1 MAQHL
6 SSSEI
11 NKLCADLV
19 YQVAYAFYDTP
30 YIIILKMMVHDN
42 VTTEMELANKVG
54 LTSPE
59 VRKYMGTLHMHR
71 LVRRHVNKEKVPIPE
86 WRLKQL
92 AAQPEKLNQP
102 LKPGQPKPGAIDKD
116 GKPLIIER
124 ERTRDV
130 HYWYLDYREFANV
143 VKYRLAIMRK
153 GIDDKIKQEVGHR
166 GYICPL
172 DGRIYDPL
180 DLSNIFDPYT
190 NTFKCEDC
198 QTELIE
204 HDPSTALDGKNT
216 TSQDAMQR
224 FNIATA
230 PIRDALKAVEAQ
242 TVPSLNIVVWIAQ
255 NVKTTV
261 KGSEGD
267 GANGEKEKKFEV
279 VLGKDE
285 NEEKEKERLAQQQ
298 REQNALPHWYTHSTV
313 TGQATTL
320 GLADQKRKRILA
332 ERLRG
337 NGGAEE
343 IEDESLRAHY
353 EILDEDG
360 DGDMD
365 GDMDGDEF
373 EETPT
378 PTIEKEIPIPAIKV
392 EAPIQAGQSHRN
404 GDEEEDEDED
414 EGMEDIASAPL
425 SDAYIGAN
433 GGAEGSGKMVNVGGI
448 PKPIED
454 VTDDDHE
461 LMSTEEYEA
470 YAQAMY
476 G

>member
-1 MAQHL
+1 MAQPL

-11 NKLCADLV
+11 NKLCANLV

-30 YIIILKMMVHDN
+30 YIIILKMMIHDN
-42 VTTEMELANKVG
+42 VTTEMELANKIG
-54 LTSPE
+54 LSSPE
-59 VRKYMGTLHMHR
+59 VRKYMGTLHTHR

-92 AAQPEKLNQP
+92 AAQPEKHLQP
-102 LKPGQPKPGAIDKD
+102 VKPGQPKPGAIDKD

-143 VKYRLAIMRK
+143 VKYRLAMMRK

-172 DGRIYDPL
+172 DGRMYDPL
-180 DLSNIFDPYT
+180 DLSNIFDPFT

-198 QTELIE
+198 GSELEE
-204 HDPSTALDGKNT
+204 HDPSTSLDGTIT
-216 TSQDAMQR
+216 TAQDAMQR

-242 TVPSLNIVVWIAQ
+242 TVPSINIIAWIAQ
-255 NVKTTV
+255 NVKTSV
-261 KGSEGD
+261 KVQD
-267 GANGEKEKKFEV
+267 GENRNGEEDKKFEV
-279 VLGKDE
+279 VMGKDE

-313 TGQATTL
+313 TGEKTTL
-320 GLADQKRKRILA
+320 GIADQKRKHLLE
-332 ERLRG
+332 ERSRG
-337 NGGAEE
+337 LGNEKE
-343 IEDESLRAHY
+343 IEDESLKAHY
-353 EILDEDG
+353 EILDDDG
-360 DGDMD
+360 DGEE
-365 GDMDGDEF
+365 GEF

-378 PTIEKEIPIPAIKV
+378 PAAVDEKEVPIPIVRV
-392 EAPIQAGQSHRN
+392 EN
-404 GDEEEDEDED
+404 GIIDIDDDDEEE
-414 EGMEDIASAPL
+414 GMYDVKP
-425 SDAYIGAN
+425 N
-433 GGAEGSGKMVNVGGI
+433 GGEEGGRMITVNGV
-448 PKPIED
+448 PKRIED

-461 LMSTEEYEA
+461 LMTTEEYEA

>member
-1 MAQHL
+1 MAQPL

-11 NKLCADLV
+11 NKLCANLV

-42 VTTEMELANKVG
+42 VTTEMELANKIG

-59 VRKYMGTLHMHR
+59 VRKYMGTLHTHR

-92 AAQPEKLNQP
+92 AQQSEKSLQPV
-102 LKPGQPKPGAIDKD
+102 KPGQPKPGAIDKD

-143 VKYRLAIMRK
+143 VKYRLAMMRK

-166 GYICPL
+166 GYICPM
-172 DGRIYDPL
+172 DGRMYDPL
-180 DLSNIFDPYT
+180 DLSNIFDPFT
-190 NTFKCEDC
+190 NSFKCEDC
-198 QTELIE
+198 GTELIE
-204 HDPSTALDGKNT
+204 HDPSTSLDGTIT
-216 TSQDAMQR
+216 TAQDAMQR

-242 TVPSLNIVVWIAQ
+242 TVPSINIIAWVAQ
-255 NVKTTV
+255 NVKTSV
-261 KGSEGD
+261 KTTDGENRNGD
-267 GANGEKEKKFEV
+267 EEKKFEV
-279 VLGKDE
+279 VMGKDE

-313 TGQATTL
+313 TGQKTTL
-320 GLADQKRKRILA
+320 GIADQRRKQLLE
-332 ERLRG
+332 ERNRG
-337 NGGAEE
+337 LGGNKEV
-343 IEDESLRAHY
+343 EDESLKAHY
-353 EILDEDG
+353 EILDDDG
-360 DGDMD
+360 DGD
-365 GDMDGDEF
+365 GGDEDF

-378 PTIEKEIPIPAIKV
+378 PALEVPLVKV
-392 EAPIQAGQSHRN
+392 EDRVMEVL
-404 GDEEEDEDED
+404 DDDDEDE
-414 EGMEDIASAPL
+414 EGLEDVTPTPGEAV
-425 SDAYIGAN
+425 N
-433 GGAEGSGKMVNVGGI
+433 GGEGGKMVTVNGV
-448 PKPIED
+448 PKRVDD

-461 LMSTEEYEA
+461 IMTTEEYEA

>member
-6 SSSEI
+6 STSEI

-19 YQVAYAFYDTP
+19 YQVAYSFYDTP
-30 YIIILKMMVHDN
+30 YIIILKIMVHDN
-42 VTTEMELANKVG
+42 VTTEMELANKIG

-92 AAQPEKLNQP
+92 EQRPEKFVPNQP

-116 GKPLIIER
+116 GKPLIIEK

-130 HYWYLDYREFANV
+130 HYWYLDYREFSNV
-143 VKYRLAIMRK
+143 VKYRLAMMRK

-166 GYICPL
+166 GYICPM
-172 DGRIYDPL
+172 DGRMYDPL
-180 DLSNIFDPYT
+180 DLSNIFDPFT

-204 HDPSTALDGKNT
+204 HDPSTQNMNNNEKSTA
-216 TSQDAMQR
+216 QDAMQR
-224 FNIATA
+224 FNLVTS
-230 PIRDALKAVEAQ
+230 PIRDALKAVEAL
-242 TVPSLNIVVWIAQ
+242 PSIPSINIIAWIAQ

-261 KGSEGD
+261 KNP
-267 GANGEKEKKFEV
+267 NGENSNNNDDEENKKFQV
-279 VLGKDE
+279 VMGKDE

-313 TGQATTL
+313 TGQKTTL
-320 GLADQKRKRILA
+320 GIADQKRKQLLE
-332 ERLRG
+332 ERRNRG
-337 NGGAEE
+337 LNDETE
-343 IEDESLRAHY
+343 TEDESLKAHY
-353 EILDEDG
+353 DILDGDDEDG
-360 DGDMD
+360 L
-365 GDMDGDEF
+365 E
-373 EETPT
+373 EIQETPT
-378 PTIEKEIPIPAIKV
+378 QTPIIEKDIPIPVIKV
-392 EAPIQAGQSHRN
+392 ENDNNIINVIDDDDDQ
-404 GDEEEDEDED
+404 DEMDDITPTVTNKAFIEIPR
-414 EGMEDIASAPL
+414 EGETA
-425 SDAYIGAN
+425 
-433 GGAEGSGKMVNVGGI
+433 KMVNVGGI
-448 PKPIED
+448 PKRLED

-470 YAQAMY
+470 YAEAMY